1 MKDYIMNTKIVG
13 ASALAIALAV
23 AVAGTALI
31 ARADSHAA
39 NAAAH
44 PATKVAL
51 VPVVL
56 ATQERYFTGVGELEA
71 ARQVQVAAETGGRI
85 THITFA
91 SGQHVAAGAVLV
103 QLNDAPEQAALL
115 RQRAQLKNAQSSH
128 ARTAQMLK
136 DKAATQE
143 QLDSA
148 LAARDAAMGE
158 VRQTEA
164 LIAQKTIRAPF
175 AGQLGIRKVHAGQ
188 YLNTADT
195 VASLIDTTA
204 LLVNFALDEQ
214 SSAKLAPGQAVQVLV
229 DAYPGQVFTA
239 KINAIDPLIARSRMV
254 QVQAALANPRS
265 ALKAGMY
272 ANVRVAREAGQQL
285 TVPETAVTYSAYG
298 DTVFVAQQQ
307 DKQALTVKRVSVKLG
322 ERAGGRV
329 AILDGLQEGQR
340 VVASGQLKLADGMAV
355 QAVPN
360 TLEQAPRSAPKAAA
374 NHGA

>member
-1 MKDYIMNTKIVG
+1 MHTKLVG
-13 ASALAIALAV
+13 ASALAITLAV
-23 AVAGTALI
+23 AGATLYP
-31 ARADSHAA
+31 RAASHAA
-39 NAAAH
+39 AHAADAPAY

-56 ATQERYFTGVGELEA
+56 GTQERYFAGVGELEA
-71 ARQVQVAAETGGRI
+71 ARQVQVAAETGGRV
-85 THITFA
+85 THIRFA
-91 SGQHVAAGAVLV
+91 SGQQVAAGAVLV
-103 QLNDAPEQAALL
+103 QLNDAQEQAMLL
-115 RQRAQLKNAQSSH
+115 RQRAQLKNAESSH
-128 ARTAQMLK
+128 ARTVQMVK
-136 DKAATQE
+136 EKAATQE

-148 LAARDAAMGE
+148 LAARDAALGD
-158 VRQTEA
+158 VRQTQA

-188 YLNTADT
+188 YLNAADT
-195 VASLIDTTA
+195 VASLIDTKS

-229 DAYPGQVFTA
+229 DAYPGDVFTA

-254 QVQAALANPRS
+254 QVQATLTNPRG

-298 DTVFVAQQQ
+298 DTVFVAQQEG
-307 DKQALTVKRVSVKLG
+307 KQPLTVKRVGVKLG

-329 AILDGLQEGQR
+329 AILDGLREGQR

-355 QAVPN
+355 QAVAN
-360 TLEQAPRSAPKAAA
+360 TLDEAKRAAPKA
-374 NHGA
+374 GS

>member
-13 ASALAIALAV
+13 ASALTIAL

-31 ARADSHAA
+31 ARTDSHAA
-39 NAAAH
+39 DAAAH

-85 THITFA
+85 THITFV

>member
-1 MKDYIMNTKIVG
+1 MNTKLVG
-13 ASALAIALAV
+13 ASALAITLAV
-23 AVAGTALI
+23 AGAVLTP
-31 ARADSHAA
+31 RADSQ
-39 NAAAH
+39 AAAH
-44 PATKVAL
+44 AADAAYPATKVAL

-56 ATQERYFTGVGELEA
+56 GTQERFFAGVGELEA
-71 ARQVQVAAETGGRI
+71 ARQVQVAAETGGRVTQI
-85 THITFA
+85 RFE
-91 SGQHVAAGAVLV
+91 SGQSVAAGAVLV
-103 QLNDAPEQAALL
+103 QLNDATEQAALL
-115 RQRAQLKNAQSSH
+115 RQRAQLKNAESSH
-128 ARTAQMLK
+128 ARTVQMVRE
-136 DKAATQE
+136 KAATQE

-148 LAARDAAMGE
+148 LAARDAALGD

-188 YLNTADT
+188 YLNAADT
-195 VASLIDTTA
+195 VASLIDTKS

-229 DAYPGQVFTA
+229 DAYPGDVFTA
-239 KINAIDPLIARSRMV
+239 RINAIDPLIARSRMV
-254 QVQAALANPRS
+254 QVQATLTNPRG

-298 DTVFVAQQQ
+298 DTVFVAQQEG
-307 DKQALTVKRVSVKLG
+307 KQPLTVKRVGVKLG

-329 AILDGLQEGQR
+329 AIVEGLREGQR

-355 QAVPN
+355 QAVAN
-360 TLEQAPRSAPKAAA
+360 TLDEAKRAAPRAGS
-374 NHGA
+374 